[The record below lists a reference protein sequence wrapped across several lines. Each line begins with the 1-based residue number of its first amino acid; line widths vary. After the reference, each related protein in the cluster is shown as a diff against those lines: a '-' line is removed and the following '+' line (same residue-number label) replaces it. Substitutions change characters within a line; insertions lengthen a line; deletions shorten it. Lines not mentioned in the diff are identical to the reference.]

1 MRKLV
6 FTLVA
11 LSSALLVAVLLSP
24 MLVFVSVPTTFR
36 CRAFIDA
43 SAEAKLEYP
52 GGRRLSYQSNE
63 GMRQLIELSSPQL
76 PGFTAYLAI
85 RPDDHDAFRWFD
97 DHLQALGWRPLNPE
111 ARFQIVQSEGDT
123 TRGSAEMIYLF
134 RFEGDRIPPGITAKP
149 PDGQVLLRYSYLIQD
164 PAAIP
169 ACR

>member
-6 FTLVA
+6 ITLVA
-11 LSSALLVAVLLSP
+11 LASALLIAVLLSP

-43 SAEAKLEYP
+43 SPEAKLEYP

-63 GMRQLIELSSPQL
+63 GTRQLIELSSPQL
-76 PGFTAYLAI
+76 PGFTTYVAI
-85 RPDDHDAFRWFD
+85 PSDDHDAFRWFD
-97 DHLQALGWRPLNPE
+97 DQLQALGWRPLNPE
-111 ARFQIVQSEGDT
+111 AQFQVVQSEGDT
-123 TRGSAEMIYLF
+123 TRGGAEVIYLF

-149 PDGQVLLRYSYLIQD
+149 PDGQVLLRYTYFIQD

-169 ACR
+169 SCR

>member
-1 MRKLV
+1 MRKV
-6 FTLVA
+6 VITLVA
-11 LSSALLVAVLLSP
+11 LASALLIAVLLSP

-63 GMRQLIELSSPQL
+63 GTRQLIELSSPQL
-76 PGFTAYLAI
+76 PGFTEYLAI
-85 RPDDHDAFRWFD
+85 PRDDHDAFRWFD

-111 ARFQIVQSEGDT
+111 ARFQVVQSEGDT
-123 TRGSAEMIYLF
+123 TKGSEVIYLF
-134 RFEGDRIPPGITAKP
+134 RFEGDRIPPGIGAQP
-149 PDGQVLLRYSYLIQD
+149 PNGQALLRYSYFIQN

-169 ACR
+169 ECR

>member
-6 FTLVA
+6 ITLVA
-11 LSSALLVAVLLSP
+11 LASALLIAVLLFP

-43 SAEAKLEYP
+43 LAEAKLDYP

-63 GMRQLIELSSPQL
+63 GTRQLIELSSPRL
-76 PGFTAYLAI
+76 PGFTTYLAI
-85 RPDDHDAFRWFD
+85 PSDDHDAFRWFD

-111 ARFQIVQSEGDT
+111 ARFQVVQSEGDT
-123 TRGSAEMIYLF
+123 ARGSAELIYLF
-134 RFEGDRIPPGITAKP
+134 RFEGDRIPPGIDAQP
-149 PDGQVLLRYSYLIQD
+149 PNGQALLRYTYLIQD
-164 PAAIP
+164 PAAVP